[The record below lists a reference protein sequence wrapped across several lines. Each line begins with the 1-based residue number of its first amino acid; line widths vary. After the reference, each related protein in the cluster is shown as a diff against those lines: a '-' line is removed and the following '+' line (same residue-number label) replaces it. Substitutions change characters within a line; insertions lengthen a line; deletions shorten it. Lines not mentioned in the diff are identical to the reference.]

1 MRLTL
6 TFAAG
11 CLLACGLLSAATP
24 TCASGTLTSY
34 MALGAG
40 GCTLGGVT
48 FANFTYAAK
57 ASGGATVIKADQ
69 ITVVP
74 VLVIPETAQFTFSAA
89 WSVAN
94 AQSQVSVIRYT
105 AVLPCGD
112 TAPAELD
119 LTLGPAHVG
128 GNVGNATVQETTN
141 VGNLS
146 VFDTCTEVCQTKSS
160 DRLHFTPVSVVL
172 ITETVSLNGGTGG
185 ASLNQFSAALNRCIP
200 CV

>member
-6 TFAAG
+6 KIAAG
-11 CLLACGLLSAATP
+11 CLLTCGLLSANPPA
-24 TCASGTLTSY
+24 CVSGTLASY

-40 GCTLGGVT
+40 GCVFGGVT

-57 ASGGATVIKADQ
+57 VSGGAPMIKADQ
-69 ITVVP
+69 ITVLP
-74 VLVIPETAQFTFSAA
+74 VLVIPETAQFTFSAS

-128 GNVGNATVQETTN
+128 GIVGNASVQEKTN
-141 VGNLS
+141 VGDLS

-160 DRLHFTPVSVVL
+160 DRLQFKPVSVLL
-172 ITETVSLNGGTGG
+172 ITQQVSLTGGTGG